1 MIRSFEKCSAG
12 VVKAGTNSFEC
23 KTKYTN
29 TQSAASKNMNQ
40 VSLLC
45 SPPHSPDSAPS
56 IPSTLAISQQQP
68 PPDPAAPSLRKSNH
82 PGQPAQH
89 IQEPALCTY
98 ILSRFA
104 SSKPS
109 SLTHCQKKE
118 EKKKKSRSR
127 PSNAR
132 LVNPPTRVRDT
143 KSAKQNNP
151 PPPAAMPE
159 SSSSS
164 FIDTIVH
171 ILQPIRSLNWTR
183 YLGLITA
190 ALSLPLRLA
199 WIPLSRLLAL
209 VTTLLAPAGYVLAY
223 LGSWAAAVARFLV
236 SLEPLYTFDEPEDAS
251 SHRRRSHRK
260 QVYLEQQYLRPEP
273 QGLEPDWHWA
283 DTAQAQAQ
291 SPARL
296 RRVSGLQTETIL
308 EEDDSEE

>member
-1 MIRSFEKCSAG
+1 MHES
-12 VVKAGTNSFEC
+12 
-23 KTKYTN
+23 
-29 TQSAASKNMNQ
+29 
-40 VSLLC
+40 
-45 SPPHSPDSAPS
+45 
-56 IPSTLAISQQQP
+56 
-68 PPDPAAPSLRKSNH
+68 
-82 PGQPAQH
+82 
-89 IQEPALCTY
+89 
-98 ILSRFA
+98 
-104 SSKPS
+104 PS
-109 SLTHCQKKE
+109 S
-118 EKKKKSRSR
+118 
-127 PSNAR
+127 
-132 LVNPPTRVRDT
+132 
-143 KSAKQNNP
+143 
-151 PPPAAMPE
+151 

-236 SLEPLYTFDEPEDAS
+236 SLEPLYTFFSVAAFIGVVAGVLVAVASAVVTTYFNMQDEPEDAS
-251 SHRRRSHRK
+251 SQRRRALAHRK

-291 SPARL
+291 AQSPARL

>member
-1 MIRSFEKCSAG
+1 
-12 VVKAGTNSFEC
+12 
-23 KTKYTN
+23 
-29 TQSAASKNMNQ
+29 
-40 VSLLC
+40 
-45 SPPHSPDSAPS
+45 
-56 IPSTLAISQQQP
+56 
-68 PPDPAAPSLRKSNH
+68 
-82 PGQPAQH
+82 
-89 IQEPALCTY
+89 
-98 ILSRFA
+98 
-104 SSKPS
+104 
-109 SLTHCQKKE
+109 
-118 EKKKKSRSR
+118 
-127 PSNAR
+127 
-132 LVNPPTRVRDT
+132 
-143 KSAKQNNP
+143 
-151 PPPAAMPE
+151 MPE

-183 YLGLITA
+183 YLGLITT

-236 SLEPLYTFDEPEDAS
+236 SLEPLYTFFSVAAFIGVVAGVLVAVASAVVTTYFNMQDEPEDVS
-251 SHRRRSHRK
+251 SWHRRRSHRK
-260 QVYLEQQYLRPEP
+260 HVYQEQQYLRPEP